1 MSKRLLG
8 VVSIAVAVIGG
19 SVSSA
24 AAADYAATAYNIVPS
39 GQYGGLPIDPAAD
52 DQALMYDGLTP
63 LFDQVSDGDIDTFFK
78 SAMFGV
84 GPDGPAETEPV
95 PRPGVQ
101 ILRDSYNVPH
111 VYTDNPED
119 GIWAAGWLLAEDR
132 GLLLNQARY
141 NARVAAVDVPNV
153 TAIGLIRDLQ
163 NFQPSERTEAVV
175 AKQTKVL
182 KKAGKQGKRVL
193 ADIDTFISGINAYLQ
208 ANSPSTEPW
217 TRNDVYAVNALK
229 GQFLGQGGGDEARRS
244 QFLSGLQDRLGSE
257 RGMSVFNDLRQF
269 RNKEAPTSIDGKFAY
284 GRIPAEAPGSVALDP
299 GSFERVEPVAGRR
312 LAERYD
318 EPQAQAS
325 NTLQINAERSA
336 TGNPLMVGGP
346 QIGYF
351 YPGFTYEMDMHAGKL
366 QWRGV
371 TSAPFPGYMLIG
383 RGADFAVTLT
393 SASGDILDQYAEELC
408 GGSDTKYMYKGK
420 CRSMIEFDAGTLGG
434 EPVVF
439 NKTVHG
445 SVVGYGTVDG
455 ERVAI
460 AQKRSSYGKD
470 VLDQLFFRRL
480 STGAV
485 KSPESF
491 FRAANK
497 TPQTFNSFYMDN
509 EHNAMFTSGL
519 LPKRPKGTDPGLL
532 TRGTGEWEWEG
543 FLAKKRHPQGIDP
556 KDGTLTNWNNNVV
569 RGFGVADSEWGRA
582 GSAAR
587 VDLLDYNLERLQ
599 SDDGT
604 WTLAAVTSAMN
615 ASATQ
620 DVRAI
625 DTVPLLARVLKGSE
639 PPNQQALQMLEVMQD
654 WRREGGSRLDV
665 DLDGEIDH
673 PGAAVMDG
681 AWSKLADAF
690 MRPQIGTQL
699 DELDDLFSRFD
710 LPPGGQYSGWYQYF
724 DRDIRALLGKKVKAP
739 LDNAYCGK
747 GDLERCQAD
756 LWAAMAEAGAE
767 IEAEQGSPQPATWRS
782 DAERE
787 RISFAPGLL
796 PTTLRYTNRPSGIQQ
811 VISFDGH
818 R

>member
-1 MSKRLLG
+1 MSKHLLG
-8 VVSIAVAVIGG
+8 AVSIVFAVMAV
-19 SVSSA
+19 SVATAGA
-24 AAADYAATAYNIVPS
+24 AEYAATARNIVPS

-63 LFDQVSDGDIDTFFK
+63 LFDQVSDGDIETFFK
-78 SAMFGV
+78 SEMFGV
-84 GPDGPAETEPV
+84 APDGPATTEPV

-101 ILRDSYNVPH
+101 ILRDGFNVPH
-111 VYTDNPED
+111 IYADTAED

-132 GLLLNQARY
+132 GLLLAQARF
-141 NARVAAVDVPNV
+141 NARVAAIDVPNI
-153 TAIGLIRDLQ
+153 TALGLITDLK
-163 NFQPSERTEAVV
+163 NFEPSEQTEAEV
-175 AKQTKVL
+175 AEQTKVL

-193 ADIDTFISGINAYLQ
+193 ADIDTFVSGINAYLQ
-208 ANSPSTEPW
+208 ANSPSTDPW

-244 QFLSGLQDRLGSE
+244 QFLSGLQQRLGAE

-269 RNKEAPTSIDGKFAY
+269 RNKEAPTSIDGKFTY
-284 GRIPAEAPGSVALDP
+284 GRIPGRAPGSVALDP
-299 GSFERVEPVAGRR
+299 GSLERVEPVAGRK
-312 LAERYD
+312 LAERYG

-325 NTLQINAERSA
+325 NTLQINAEQSA

-371 TSAPFPGYMLIG
+371 TSAPFPGYLLIG

-393 SASGDILDQYAEELC
+393 SASGDIIDEYAEELC

-420 CRSMIEFDAGTLGG
+420 CRKMTEFDAGTLGG
-434 EPVVF
+434 DPVVF

-460 AQKRSSYGKD
+460 SQKRSSYGKD

-485 KSPESF
+485 KSPQSF

-509 EHNAMFTSGL
+509 EHNALFTSGL
-519 LPKRPKGTDPGLL
+519 LPKRPQGTDPGLL
-532 TRGTGEWEWEG
+532 TRGTGEWEWKG

-556 KDGTLTNWNNNVV
+556 RDGTLTNWNNNVV
-569 RGFGVADSEWGRA
+569 RGFGVADNEWGRA

-587 VDLLDYNLERLQ
+587 VDLLDYNLDRLQ
-599 SDDGT
+599 SGDGT

-639 PPNQQALQMLEVMQD
+639 PPNQQALEMLQVMQD

-665 DLDGEIDH
+665 DLDGDIDH

-681 AWSKLADAF
+681 AWSELANAF
-690 MRPQIGTQL
+690 MRPQLGSQL
-699 DELDDLFSRFD
+699 DELDELFSRFD
-710 LPPGGQYSGWYQYF
+710 LPPSGQYSGWYQYF
-724 DRDIRALLGKKVKAP
+724 DRDIRALLGKKVRAP
-739 LDNAYCGK
+739 FANAYCGK

-756 LWAAMAEAGAE
+756 LWAAMVAAGAE
-767 IEAEQGSPQPATWRS
+767 IEAEQGSPDPSDWRS
-782 DAERE
+782 DAVRE

-796 PTTLRYTNRPSGIQQ
+796 PTTIRYTNRPSGIQQ